1 MSRLFFAKLFLS
13 KIFLG
18 ELIVFRQL
26 NVDFTISL
34 RVILSGLSKLSLS
47 FKIKHNCA
55 VQNFKKVT
63 AALIALMMLVHASA
77 VRMSRY

>member
-1 MSRLFFAKLFLS
+1 MSRLCFAKLFLS

-55 VQNFKKVT
+55 VQNFKVT

>member
-47 FKIKHNCA
+47 FKIKHNCG
-55 VQNFKKVT
+55 VQNFKVT
-63 AALIALMMLVHASA
+63 TALIALMMLVHASA